1 LLKPTLGVVKM
12 GKITINHI
20 KKSFHS
26 NEILKGI
33 DVEIPDGSF
42 TILLGPSGC
51 GKSTLLRII
60 AGLEEPTSGSL
71 LINEEDVT
79 FEEPKDRNIAMVF
92 QNYALYPH
100 MTVYKNIEYGLKI
113 KKVPKQEREEVIRN
127 VLKMVEL
134 TDHAN
139 KRPAQLSGGQ
149 RQRVALARAI
159 VKRPHAF
166 LMDEPLSNLD
176 AKLRNQMRQELIE
189 LHQQLKTTFLYVTH
203 DQVEAMSMGS
213 YIIIM
218 NHGEIMQQ
226 GTPKE
231 IYTNPANL
239 FVAQFIGAPPTNII
253 ELDDMYLGIRPEDIS
268 IVDTNQNDSDVIIP
282 GKILATEQLG
292 GETIYRVKTNIGNL
306 NVRTQSCWDEISEN
320 VNVHFSFDKLM
331 VFNKEGNRVEKDDH
345 LMRTIKKLQNE
356 KINEKELIYS

>member
-1 LLKPTLGVVKM
+1 M
-12 GKITINHI
+12 GKITIHNI
-20 KKSFHS
+20 KKSFSS
-26 NEILKGI
+26 NDILKGI
-33 DVEIPDGSF
+33 NVEIQDGSF

-60 AGLEEPTSGSL
+60 AGLEEPTSGNL
-71 LINEEDVT
+71 LINEEDIT
-79 FEEPKDRNIAMVF
+79 YEEPKDRNIAMVF

-100 MTVYKNIEYGLKI
+100 MSVYKNIEYGLKI
-113 KKVPKQEREEVIRN
+113 KKVPKQERKEIISN

-134 TDHAN
+134 TDHAD

-189 LHQQLKTTFLYVTH
+189 LHKQLKTTFLYVTH

-218 NHGEIMQQ
+218 NQGEIMQQ

-239 FVAQFIGAPPTNII
+239 FVAQFIGSPPTNII
-253 ELDDMYLGIRPEDIS
+253 EFDNMYLGIRPEEIG
-268 IVDTNQNDSDVIIP
+268 IKKTNHKDSDVIIP
-282 GKILATEQLG
+282 GKILTQEQLG
-292 GETIYRVKTNIGNL
+292 GETIYHVKTSIGNL
-306 NVRTQSCWDEISEN
+306 NIKTQSCWDEMDEEVS
-320 VNVHFSFDKLM
+320 VHFSYEKFM
-331 VFNKEGNRVEKDDH
+331 VFDKEGNRVEKDDNTK
-345 LMRTIKKLQNE
+345 RVIKKLINEQLNE
-356 KINEKELIYS
+356 KDLVYI

>member
-1 LLKPTLGVVKM
+1 M
-12 GKITINHI
+12 GKITISNI
-20 KKSFHS
+20 KKAFGS
-26 NEILKGI
+26 NNILKGI
-33 DVEIPDGSF
+33 DLEIQDGSF

-60 AGLEEPTSGSL
+60 AGLEEPTSGNL

-79 FEEPKDRNIAMVF
+79 YEEPKDRNIAMVF

-113 KKVPKQEREEVIRN
+113 KKVPKQEREEIISN

-134 TDHAN
+134 TDHVN

-189 LHQQLKTTFLYVTH
+189 LHRQLKTTFLYVTH

-218 NHGEIMQQ
+218 NQGEIMQQ

-239 FVAQFIGAPPTNII
+239 FVAQFIGSPPTNII
-253 ELDDMYLGIRPEDIS
+253 EFDEMYLGIRPEEIGLAK
-268 IVDTNQNDSDVIIP
+268 TNNINNDVIIR
-282 GKILATEQLG
+282 GKILTQEQLG
-292 GETIYRVKTNIGNL
+292 GETIYRVNTNIGKINIK
-306 NVRTQSCWDEISEN
+306 TQSCWDEIGED
-320 VNVHFSFDKLM
+320 VYAHFSYDKLM
-331 VFNKEGNRVEKDDH
+331 VFDKQGNRVEKDDNI
-345 LMRTIKKLQNE
+345 MEAIKKINNE
-356 KINEKELIYS
+356 QINEKELVYS

>member
-1 LLKPTLGVVKM
+1 MKIFKLM
-12 GKITINHI
+12 G
-20 KKSFHS
+20 
-26 NEILKGI
+26 
-33 DVEIPDGSF
+33 
-42 TILLGPSGC
+42 
-51 GKSTLLRII
+51 
-60 AGLEEPTSGSL
+60 
-71 LINEEDVT
+71 
-79 FEEPKDRNIAMVF
+79 M
-92 QNYALYPH
+92 ALYPH

-113 KKVPKQEREEVIRN
+113 KKVMKPEREEIIKN
-127 VLKMVEL
+127 VLEMVEL

-139 KRPAQLSGGQ
+139 KRPSQLSGGQ

-218 NHGEIMQQ
+218 NQGEIMQK

-239 FVAQFIGAPPTNII
+239 FVAQFIGSPPTNII
-253 ELDDMYLGIRPEDIS
+253 EFGDLYLGIRPEDIG
-268 IVDTNQNDSDVIIP
+268 IINTEQVDSDVVIS
-282 GKILATEQLG
+282 GKIVATEQLG
-292 GETIYRVKTNIGNL
+292 GETIYHVKSDFGKL
-306 NVRTQSCWDEISEN
+306 NVRRQSCWDEMKEDIDI
-320 VNVHFSFDKLM
+320 HFSFDKLM
-331 VFNKEGNRVEKDDH
+331 VFNKEGNRIEKGAKVMKEINK
-345 LMRTIKKLQNE
+345 LKSKKIR
-356 KINEKELIYS
+356 KKERIYS

>member
-1 LLKPTLGVVKM
+1 M

-33 DVEIPDGSF
+33 DVEIQDGSF

-71 LINEEDVT
+71 LINDEDVT
-79 FEEPKDRNIAMVF
+79 YAEPKDRNIAMVF

-113 KKVPKQEREEVIRN
+113 KKVPKHEREEIIQN
-127 VLKMVEL
+127 VLNMVEL
-134 TDHAN
+134 TEHAN

-176 AKLRNQMRQELIE
+176 AKLRNQMRQELID

-218 NHGEIMQQ
+218 NQGEIMQQ

-239 FVAQFIGAPPTNII
+239 FVAQFIGSPPTNII
-253 ELDDMYLGIRPEDIS
+253 EFDNIYIGIRPEDIT
-268 IVDTNQNDSDVIIP
+268 ILNKNDFNSDA
-282 GKILATEQLG
+282 ILSGEILTTEQLG
-292 GETIYRVKTNIGNL
+292 GETIYRVKTKVGNL
-306 NVRTQSCWDEISEN
+306 NIRTQSCWDEIGKFVE
-320 VNVHFSFDKLM
+320 VQFSFDKLM
-331 VFNKEGNRVEKDDH
+331 VFDKQGNRIEKDETILDI
-345 LMRTIKKLQNE
+345 IKKLLNVE
-356 KINEKELIYS
+356 LNEKELLHV

>member
-1 LLKPTLGVVKM
+1 MFKSILGVGKM
-12 GKITINHI
+12 GNIIINQI
-20 KKSFHS
+20 KKSFHL
-26 NEILKGI
+26 NEVLKGI

-60 AGLEEPTSGSL
+60 SGLEEPTSGKL
-71 LINEEDVT
+71 FINEEDVT

-113 KKVPKQEREEVIRN
+113 KKVPKQEREEIIQN

-134 TDHAN
+134 IEHVD

-159 VKRPHAF
+159 VKRPYAF

-189 LHQQLKTTFLYVTH
+189 LHQQLETTFLYVTH

-213 YIIIM
+213 HIIIM
-218 NHGEIMQQ
+218 NQGEIMQQ

-239 FVAQFIGAPPTNII
+239 FVAQFIGSPPTNII
-253 ELDDMYLGIRPEDIS
+253 EFEDMYLGIRPEDIG
-268 IVDTNQNDSDVIIP
+268 IVNTNQIESDVNIS
-282 GKILATEQLG
+282 GKILTTEQLG
-292 GETIYRVKTNIGNL
+292 GETIYRVKTHIGNL
-306 NVRTQSCWDEISEN
+306 NVRIQSCWDEINED
-320 VNVHFSFDKLM
+320 VDVRFSFDKLM
-331 VFNKEGNRVEKDDH
+331 VFNKEGNRVVKNDNM
-345 LMRTIKKLQNE
+345 MRIIKKL
-356 KINEKELIYS
+356 KNEKELVYS

>member
-1 LLKPTLGVVKM
+1 M
-12 GKITINHI
+12 GKITINDI
-20 KKSFHS
+20 KKSFQS

-60 AGLEEPTSGSL
+60 SGLEEPTSGSL
-71 LINEEDVT
+71 LINDEDVT
-79 FEEPKDRNIAMVF
+79 FAEPKDRNIAMVF

-113 KKVPKQEREEVIRN
+113 KKVPKQEREEIIKN

-218 NHGEIMQQ
+218 NQGEIMQK

-239 FVAQFIGAPPTNII
+239 FVAQFIGSPPTNII
-253 ELDDMYLGIRPEDIS
+253 EFDDLYLGIRPEDIS
-268 IVDTNQNDSDVIIP
+268 VGNNVQIDSDVFIS

-292 GETIYRVKTNIGNL
+292 GETIYRVRTTFGNL
-306 NVRTQSCWDEISEN
+306 NVRIQSCWDDISNN
-320 VNVHFSFDKLM
+320 VDLHFSLDKVM
-331 VFNKEGNRVEKDDH
+331 VFNKEGNRISKDDH
-345 LMRTIKKLQNE
+345 IVRKIEKLKHE
-356 KINEKELIYS
+356 KIIEKELVYS

>member
-1 LLKPTLGVVKM
+1 M
-12 GKITINHI
+12 GNIIINQI
-20 KKSFHS
+20 KKSFHL
-26 NEILKGI
+26 NEVLKGI

-60 AGLEEPTSGSL
+60 SGLEEPTSGKL
-71 LINEEDVT
+71 FINEEDVT

-113 KKVPKQEREEVIRN
+113 KKVPKQEREEIIQN

-134 TDHAN
+134 IEHVD

-159 VKRPHAF
+159 VKRPYAF

-189 LHQQLKTTFLYVTH
+189 LHQQLETTFLYVTH

-213 YIIIM
+213 HIIIM
-218 NHGEIMQQ
+218 NQGEVMQQ

-239 FVAQFIGAPPTNII
+239 FVAQFIGSPPTNII
-253 ELDDMYLGIRPEDIS
+253 EFEDMYLGIRPEDIG
-268 IVDTNQNDSDVIIP
+268 IVNTNQIESDVNIS
-282 GKILATEQLG
+282 GKILTTEQLG
-292 GETIYRVKTNIGNL
+292 GETIYRVKTHIGNL
-306 NVRTQSCWDEISEN
+306 NVRIQSCWDEINED
-320 VNVHFSFDKLM
+320 VDVRFSFDKLM
-331 VFNKEGNRVEKDDH
+331 VFNKEGNRVVKNDNM
-345 LMRTIKKLQNE
+345 MRIIKKL
-356 KINEKELIYS
+356 KNEKELVYS

>member
-1 LLKPTLGVVKM
+1 M
-12 GKITINHI
+12 GNIIINQI
-20 KKSFHS
+20 KKSFHL
-26 NEILKGI
+26 NEVLKGI

-60 AGLEEPTSGSL
+60 SGLEEPTSGKL
-71 LINEEDVT
+71 FINEEDVT

-113 KKVPKQEREEVIRN
+113 KKVPKQEREEIIQN

-134 TDHAN
+134 IEHVD

-159 VKRPHAF
+159 VKRPYAF

-189 LHQQLKTTFLYVTH
+189 LHQQLETTFLYVTH

-213 YIIIM
+213 HIIIM
-218 NHGEIMQQ
+218 NQGEIMQQ

-239 FVAQFIGAPPTNII
+239 FVAQFIGSPPTNII
-253 ELDDMYLGIRPEDIS
+253 EFEDMYLGIRPEDIG
-268 IVDTNQNDSDVIIP
+268 IVNTNQIESDVNIS
-282 GKILATEQLG
+282 GKILTTEQLG
-292 GETIYRVKTNIGNL
+292 GETIYRVKTHIGNL
-306 NVRTQSCWDEISEN
+306 NVRIQSCWDEINED
-320 VNVHFSFDKLM
+320 VDVRFSFDKLM
-331 VFNKEGNRVEKDDH
+331 VFNKEGNRVVKNDNM
-345 LMRTIKKLQNE
+345 MRIIKKL
-356 KINEKELIYS
+356 KNEKELVYS

>member
-1 LLKPTLGVVKM
+1 LFKSILGVGKM
-12 GKITINHI
+12 GNIIINQI
-20 KKSFHS
+20 KKSFHL
-26 NEILKGI
+26 NEVLKGI

-60 AGLEEPTSGSL
+60 SGLEEPTSGKL
-71 LINEEDVT
+71 FINEEDVT

-113 KKVPKQEREEVIRN
+113 KKVPKQEREEIIQN

-134 TDHAN
+134 IEHVD

-159 VKRPHAF
+159 VKRPYAF

-189 LHQQLKTTFLYVTH
+189 LHQQLETTFLYVTH

-213 YIIIM
+213 HIIIM
-218 NHGEIMQQ
+218 NQGEVMQQ

-239 FVAQFIGAPPTNII
+239 FVAQFIGSPPTNII
-253 ELDDMYLGIRPEDIS
+253 EFEDMYLGIRPEDIG
-268 IVDTNQNDSDVIIP
+268 IVNTNQIESDVNIS
-282 GKILATEQLG
+282 GKILTTEQLG
-292 GETIYRVKTNIGNL
+292 GETIYRVKTHIGNL
-306 NVRTQSCWDEISEN
+306 NVRIQSCWDEINED
-320 VNVHFSFDKLM
+320 VDVRFSFDKLM
-331 VFNKEGNRVEKDDH
+331 VFNKEGNRVVKNDNM
-345 LMRTIKKLQNE
+345 MRIIKKL
-356 KINEKELIYS
+356 KNEKELVYS

>member
-1 LLKPTLGVVKM
+1 MFKSILGVGKM
-12 GKITINHI
+12 GNIIINQI
-20 KKSFHS
+20 KKSFHL
-26 NEILKGI
+26 NEVLKGI

-60 AGLEEPTSGSL
+60 SGLEEPTSGKL
-71 LINEEDVT
+71 FINEEDVT

-113 KKVPKQEREEVIRN
+113 KKVPKQEREEIIQN

-134 TDHAN
+134 IEHVD

-159 VKRPHAF
+159 VKRPYAF

-189 LHQQLKTTFLYVTH
+189 LHQQLETTFLYVTH

-213 YIIIM
+213 HIIIM
-218 NHGEIMQQ
+218 NQGEVMQQ

-239 FVAQFIGAPPTNII
+239 FVAQFIGSPPTNII
-253 ELDDMYLGIRPEDIS
+253 EFEDMYLGIRPEDIG
-268 IVDTNQNDSDVIIP
+268 IVNTNQIESDVNIS
-282 GKILATEQLG
+282 GKILTTEQLG
-292 GETIYRVKTNIGNL
+292 GETIYRVKTHIGNL
-306 NVRTQSCWDEISEN
+306 NVRIQSCWDEINED
-320 VNVHFSFDKLM
+320 VDVRFSFDKLM
-331 VFNKEGNRVEKDDH
+331 VFNKEGNRVVKNDNM
-345 LMRTIKKLQNE
+345 MRIIKKL
-356 KINEKELIYS
+356 KNEKELVYS

>member
-1 LLKPTLGVVKM
+1 M
-12 GKITINHI
+12 
-20 KKSFHS
+20 
-26 NEILKGI
+26 
-33 DVEIPDGSF
+33 
-42 TILLGPSGC
+42 
-51 GKSTLLRII
+51 
-60 AGLEEPTSGSL
+60 
-71 LINEEDVT
+71 
-79 FEEPKDRNIAMVF
+79 
-92 QNYALYPH
+92 ALYPH

-113 KKVPKQEREEVIRN
+113 KKVMKPEREEIIKN
-127 VLKMVEL
+127 VLEMVEL

-139 KRPAQLSGGQ
+139 KRPSQLSGGQ

-218 NHGEIMQQ
+218 NQGEIMQK

-239 FVAQFIGAPPTNII
+239 FVAQFIGSPPTNII
-253 ELDDMYLGIRPEDIS
+253 EFGDLYLGIRPEDIG
-268 IVDTNQNDSDVIIP
+268 IINTEQVDSDVVIS
-282 GKILATEQLG
+282 GKIVATEQLG
-292 GETIYRVKTNIGNL
+292 GETIYHVKSDFGKL
-306 NVRTQSCWDEISEN
+306 NVRRQSCWDEMKEDIDI
-320 VNVHFSFDKLM
+320 HFSFDKLM
-331 VFNKEGNRVEKDDH
+331 VFNKEGNRIEKGAKVMKEINK
-345 LMRTIKKLQNE
+345 LKSKKIR
-356 KINEKELIYS
+356 KKERIYS

>member
-1 LLKPTLGVVKM
+1 M
-12 GKITINHI
+12 GKITINQI
-20 KKSFHS
+20 NKSFQS
-26 NEILKGI
+26 NEILKGL
-33 DVEIPDGSF
+33 DVEIQDGSF

-79 FEEPKDRNIAMVF
+79 YEEPKDRNIAMVF

-113 KKVPKQEREEVIRN
+113 KKVPKKEREEVVQN

-134 TDHAN
+134 TEHAN

-176 AKLRNQMRQELIE
+176 AKLRNQMRQELID

-218 NHGEIMQQ
+218 NQGKIMQK

-239 FVAQFIGAPPTNII
+239 FVAQFIGSPPTNII
-253 ELDDMYLGIRPEDIS
+253 EFEDMYLGIRPEEIGITNKNKMANDI
-268 IVDTNQNDSDVIIP
+268 NFP
-282 GKILATEQLG
+282 GKTLATEQLG
-292 GETIYRVKTNIGNL
+292 GETIYRVETKYGIL
-306 NVRTQSCWDEISEN
+306 NVRTQSCWDEMSKN
-320 VNVHFSFDKLM
+320 VEVHFPLEKLM
-331 VFNKEGNRVEKDDH
+331 VFNNEGNRVKKDEHIMRVIEKLKNDK
-345 LMRTIKKLQNE
+345 IK
-356 KINEKELIYS
+356 EKELVYS

>member
-1 LLKPTLGVVKM
+1 M
-12 GKITINHI
+12 GKITIHNI
-20 KKSFHS
+20 KKAFSS

-33 DVEIPDGSF
+33 DLEIQEGSF

-60 AGLEEPTSGSL
+60 AGLEEPTSGNL
-71 LINEEDVT
+71 FINEEDVT
-79 FEEPKDRNIAMVF
+79 YEEPKDRNIAMVF

-113 KKVPKQEREEVIRN
+113 KKVPKQEREEIISN

-189 LHQQLKTTFLYVTH
+189 LHKQLKTTFLYVTH

-218 NHGEIMQQ
+218 NQGEIMQQ

-239 FVAQFIGAPPTNII
+239 FVAQFIGSPPTNII
-253 ELDDMYLGIRPEDIS
+253 EFDDMYLGIRPEEIGIS
-268 IVDTNQNDSDVIIP
+268 KTNRIDNDVMIP
-282 GKILATEQLG
+282 GKILTQEQLG
-292 GETIYRVKTNIGNL
+292 GETIYRVKTNMGNI
-306 NVRTQSCWDEISEN
+306 NIRTQSCWDEIGED
-320 VNVHFSFDKLM
+320 VYIHFSYDKLM
-331 VFNKEGNRVEKDDH
+331 VFDKEGNRAENDDQI
-345 LMRTIKKLQNE
+345 LGIIKRLVNE
-356 KINEKELIYS
+356 QLNEKELLYI

>member
-1 LLKPTLGVVKM
+1 MINTILGVGKM
-12 GKITINHI
+12 GKITIHNL
-20 KKSFHS
+20 KKSFSS
-26 NEILKGI
+26 NDILKGI
-33 DVEIPDGSF
+33 DVEIQDGSF

-60 AGLEEPTSGSL
+60 AGLEEPTSGNL
-71 LINEEDVT
+71 LINEQDIT
-79 FEEPKDRNIAMVF
+79 YEEPKDRNIAMVF

-100 MTVYKNIEYGLKI
+100 MSVYQNIEYGLKI
-113 KKVPKQEREEVIRN
+113 KKVPKQERKEIISN

-134 TDHAN
+134 TDHAD

-189 LHQQLKTTFLYVTH
+189 LHKQLKTTFLYVTH

-218 NHGEIMQQ
+218 NQGEIMQQ

-239 FVAQFIGAPPTNII
+239 FVAQFIGSPPTNII
-253 ELDDMYLGIRPEDIS
+253 EFENMYLGIRPEEIG
-268 IVDTNQNDSDVIIP
+268 ITKTNHIDSDVIIP
-282 GKILATEQLG
+282 GKILTQEQLG
-292 GETIYRVKTNIGNL
+292 GETIYRIRTNIGNL
-306 NVRTQSCWDEISEN
+306 NIRTQSCWDEMDED
-320 VNVHFSFDKLM
+320 VYVHFSYDKIM
-331 VFNKEGNRVEKDDH
+331 VFDKEGNRVEKDDNTKRV
-345 LMRTIKKLQNE
+345 MKKLINKQL
-356 KINEKELIYS
+356 NEKELVYI

>member
-1 LLKPTLGVVKM
+1 M
-12 GKITINHI
+12 GKITISNI
-20 KKSFHS
+20 KKAFGS
-26 NEILKGI
+26 NNILKGI
-33 DVEIPDGSF
+33 DLEIQDGSF

-60 AGLEEPTSGSL
+60 AGLEEPTSGNL

-79 FEEPKDRNIAMVF
+79 YEEPKDRNIAMVF

-113 KKVPKQEREEVIRN
+113 KKVPKQEREEIISN

-134 TDHAN
+134 TDHVN

-189 LHQQLKTTFLYVTH
+189 LHRQLKTTFLYVTH

-218 NHGEIMQQ
+218 NQGEIMQQ

-239 FVAQFIGAPPTNII
+239 FVAQFIGSPPANII
-253 ELDDMYLGIRPEDIS
+253 EFDEMYLGIRPEEIG
-268 IVDTNQNDSDVIIP
+268 IAKTNNINNDVIIP
-282 GKILATEQLG
+282 GKILTQEQLG
-292 GETIYRVKTNIGNL
+292 GETIYRVNTNIGKINIK
-306 NVRTQSCWDEISEN
+306 TQSCWDEIGED
-320 VNVHFSFDKLM
+320 VYAHFSYDKLM
-331 VFNKEGNRVEKDDH
+331 VFDKQGNRVEKDDNI
-345 LMRTIKKLQNE
+345 MKAIKKITNE
-356 KINEKELIYS
+356 QINEKELVYS

>member
-1 LLKPTLGVVKM
+1 M
-12 GKITINHI
+12 GNIIINQI
-20 KKSFHS
+20 KKSFHL
-26 NEILKGI
+26 NEVLKGI

-60 AGLEEPTSGSL
+60 SGLEEPTSGNL
-71 LINEEDVT
+71 FINEEDVT

-113 KKVPKQEREEVIRN
+113 KKVPKQKREEIIQN

-134 TDHAN
+134 TEHVN

-159 VKRPHAF
+159 VKRPYAF

-213 YIIIM
+213 HIIIM
-218 NHGEIMQQ
+218 NQGEVMQQ

-239 FVAQFIGAPPTNII
+239 FVAQFIGSPPTNII
-253 ELDDMYLGIRPEDIS
+253 EFEDMYLGIRPEDIS
-268 IVDTNQNDSDVIIP
+268 IVNTNQTEGDVNIS
-282 GKILATEQLG
+282 GKILTTEQLG
-292 GETIYRVKTNIGNL
+292 GETIYRVKTHIGNL
-306 NVRTQSCWDEISEN
+306 NVRIQSCWDEINED
-320 VNVHFSFDKLM
+320 VDVHFSFDNVM
-331 VFNKEGNRVEKDDH
+331 VFNKEGNRVVTDDNI
-345 LMRTIKKLQNE
+345 MRTIKKL
-356 KINEKELIYS
+356 KNEKELVHS

>member
-1 LLKPTLGVVKM
+1 M
-12 GKITINHI
+12 GKITINNI
-20 KKSFHS
+20 KKAFSS

-33 DVEIPDGSF
+33 DLEIQEGSF

-60 AGLEEPTSGSL
+60 AGLEEPTSGNL

-79 FEEPKDRNIAMVF
+79 YEEPKDRNIAMVF

-113 KKVPKQEREEVIRN
+113 KKVPKQEREEILSN

-189 LHQQLKTTFLYVTH
+189 LHKQLKTTFLYVTH

-218 NHGEIMQQ
+218 NQGEIMQQ

-239 FVAQFIGAPPTNII
+239 FVAQFIGSPPTNII
-253 ELDDMYLGIRPEDIS
+253 EFDDMYLGIRPEEIGIAKMNGID
-268 IVDTNQNDSDVIIP
+268 NDVMIP
-282 GKILATEQLG
+282 GKILTQEQLG
-292 GETIYRVKTNIGNL
+292 GETIYRVKTNMGNV
-306 NVRTQSCWDEISEN
+306 NIRTQSCWDEIGKD
-320 VNVHFSFDKLM
+320 VYIHFSYDKLM
-331 VFNKEGNRVEKDDH
+331 VFNKEGNRAEKDDKI
-345 LMRTIKKLQNE
+345 MEKIKKLINGLL
-356 KINEKELIYS
+356 NEKELIYI

>member
-1 LLKPTLGVVKM
+1 MNKHTLGVGKM
-12 GKITINHI
+12 GSIIINHLR
-20 KKSFHS
+20 KSFRS

-33 DVEIPDGSF
+33 DVDIPDGSF

-71 LINEEDVT
+71 FINEEDVT

-113 KKVPKQEREEVIRN
+113 KKVPKQEREQVIQN
-127 VLKMVEL
+127 VLEMVEL

-139 KRPAQLSGGQ
+139 KRPGQLSGGQ
-149 RQRVALARAI
+149 RQRVALARSI
-159 VKRPHAF
+159 VKRPQAF

-189 LHQQLKTTFLYVTH
+189 LHKQLQTTFLYVTH

-213 YIIIM
+213 NIIIM
-218 NHGEIMQQ
+218 NHGEVMQQ
-226 GTPKE
+226 GTPRE

-239 FVAQFIGAPPTNII
+239 FVAQFIGSPPTNII
-253 ELDDMYLGIRPEDIS
+253 EFDGMYLGIRPEDID
-268 IVDTNQNDSDVIIP
+268 IVNIKPTDSRVFIS
-282 GKILATEQLG
+282 GKILSTEQLG
-292 GETIYRVKTNIGNL
+292 GETIYRVKTTIGDLNI
-306 NVRTQSCWDEISEN
+306 RTQSCWDEISGN
-320 VNVHFSFDKLM
+320 VDICFSYDKLM
-331 VFNKEGNRVEKDDH
+331 VFDNEGNRVEKDDNI
-345 LMRTIKKLQNE
+345 MKTIYN
-356 KINEKELIYS
+356 LIEGITESKA

>member
-1 LLKPTLGVVKM
+1 M
-12 GKITINHI
+12 GKITISNI
-20 KKSFHS
+20 KKAFGS
-26 NEILKGI
+26 NNILKGI
-33 DVEIPDGSF
+33 DLEIQDGSF

-60 AGLEEPTSGSL
+60 AGLEEPTSGNL

-79 FEEPKDRNIAMVF
+79 YEEPKDRNIAMVF

-113 KKVPKQEREEVIRN
+113 KKVPKQEREEIISN

-134 TDHAN
+134 TDHVN

-189 LHQQLKTTFLYVTH
+189 LHRQLKTTFLYVTH

-218 NHGEIMQQ
+218 NQGEIMQQ

-239 FVAQFIGAPPTNII
+239 FVAQFIGSPPTNII
-253 ELDDMYLGIRPEDIS
+253 EFDEMYLGIRPEEIGLAK
-268 IVDTNQNDSDVIIP
+268 TNNINNDVIIR
-282 GKILATEQLG
+282 GKILTQEQLG
-292 GETIYRVKTNIGNL
+292 GETIYRVNTNIGKINIK
-306 NVRTQSCWDEISEN
+306 TQSCWDEIGED
-320 VNVHFSFDKLM
+320 VYAHFSYDKLM
-331 VFNKEGNRVEKDDH
+331 VFDKQGNRVQKDDII
-345 LMRTIKKLQNE
+345 MEAIKKLKNE
-356 KINEKELIYS
+356 QIYEKELVYS

>member
-1 LLKPTLGVVKM
+1 M
-12 GKITINHI
+12 GKLTINEI

-33 DVEIPDGSF
+33 DVEIQDGSF

-51 GKSTLLRII
+51 GKSTLLRMI
-60 AGLEEPTSGSL
+60 AGLEEPSSGKI
-71 LINEEDVT
+71 LINDEDVT
-79 FEEPKDRNIAMVF
+79 YEEPKDRNIAMVF

-113 KKVPKQEREEVIRN
+113 KKVPKQEREKIIKD

-189 LHQQLKTTFLYVTH
+189 LHRQLKTTFLYVTH

-218 NHGEIMQQ
+218 NQGEVMQK

-231 IYTNPANL
+231 IYSNPANL
-239 FVAQFIGAPPTNII
+239 FVAQFIGSPPTNII
-253 ELDDMYLGIRPEDIS
+253 EFEDMYIGIRPEEIS
-268 IVDTNQNDSDVIIP
+268 IVNTNQTASDVNIEGTIIA
-282 GKILATEQLG
+282 IEQLG
-292 GETIYRVKTNIGNL
+292 GETIYRVKTTIGIL
-306 NVRTQSCWDEISEN
+306 NVKTHSCWDEISEN
-320 VNVHFSFDKLM
+320 VKIQFSFDKIM
-331 VFNKEGNRVEKDDH
+331 VFNQAGIRIEKDEH
-345 LMRTIKKLQNE
+345 VMKRMMKLKNE
-356 KINEKELIYS
+356 KMKEKELIFT

>member
-1 LLKPTLGVVKM
+1 LFKSILGVGKM
-12 GKITINHI
+12 GNIIINQI
-20 KKSFHS
+20 KKSFHL
-26 NEILKGI
+26 NEVLKGI

-60 AGLEEPTSGSL
+60 SGLEEPTSGKL
-71 LINEEDVT
+71 FINEEDVT

-113 KKVPKQEREEVIRN
+113 KKVPKQEREEIIQN

-134 TDHAN
+134 IEHVD

-159 VKRPHAF
+159 VKRPYAF

-189 LHQQLKTTFLYVTH
+189 LHQQLETTFLYVTH

-213 YIIIM
+213 HIIIM
-218 NHGEIMQQ
+218 NQGEIMQQ

-239 FVAQFIGAPPTNII
+239 FVAQFIGSPPTNII
-253 ELDDMYLGIRPEDIS
+253 EFEDMYLGIRPEDIG
-268 IVDTNQNDSDVIIP
+268 IVNTNQIESDVNIS
-282 GKILATEQLG
+282 GKILTTEQLG
-292 GETIYRVKTNIGNL
+292 GETIYRVKTHIGNL
-306 NVRTQSCWDEISEN
+306 NVRIQSCWDEINED
-320 VNVHFSFDKLM
+320 VDVRFSFDKLM
-331 VFNKEGNRVEKDDH
+331 VFNKEGNRVVKNDNM
-345 LMRTIKKLQNE
+345 MRIIKKL
-356 KINEKELIYS
+356 KNEKELVYS

>member
-1 LLKPTLGVVKM
+1 M
-12 GKITINHI
+12 GEIMINDI
-20 KKSFHS
+20 KKSFDS
-26 NEILKGI
+26 NKILKGI

-60 AGLEEPTSGSL
+60 SGLEQPTSGN
-71 LINEEDVT
+71 LIINNEDVT
-79 FEEPKDRNIAMVF
+79 FAEPKERNIAMVF

-113 KKVPKQEREEVIRN
+113 KKVTKQKRKEIINN
-127 VLKMVEL
+127 VLEMVEL
-134 TDHAN
+134 TDHAM

-176 AKLRNQMRQELIE
+176 AKLRNQMRQELID

-218 NHGEIMQQ
+218 NQGEIMQK

-239 FVAQFIGAPPTNII
+239 FVAQFIGSPPTNII
-253 ELDDMYLGIRPEDIS
+253 ELDDLFIGIRPEDIG
-268 IVDTNQNDSDVIIP
+268 INNFDQNDSDVILS
-282 GKILATEQLG
+282 GKIVATEQLG
-292 GETIYRVKTNIGNL
+292 GETIYRVNSQFGNL
-306 NVRTQSCWDEISEN
+306 NVRTQSCWDDVKEN
-320 VNVHFSFDKLM
+320 VNIHFTLDNVM
-331 VFNKEGNRVEKDDH
+331 VFNKEGNRMEKDVNI
-345 LMRTIKKLQNE
+345 LRKISSLSNKKIQV
-356 KINEKELIYS
+356 KELVYS